1 MAIVPMILS
10 FSKWTRLESISLALL
25 MEDVSGVKGQNLKG
39 CMLHA
44 CFKIVHCGVADLL
57 CTTSSLRL
65 FTTVFGCEARVQEV

>member
-10 FSKWTRLESISLALL
+10 FSKWTRLESVSLAL
-25 MEDVSGVKGQNLKG
+25 MENVLGFKGQNLKG

-65 FTTVFGCEARVQEV
+65 FTTVFGCEAHVQEV